1 MTANEPC
8 LYCGKP
14 HTGVCPLVR
23 ACEYHSSGVLKRVEF
38 HADASSGNGNGTRS
52 LLLDTSV
59 IIDGRIIDI
68 SHTGF
73 IERTMLIP
81 RFVLTE
87 IQSLADSGDDL
98 RRARGRHGLE
108 MLRRFQEEA
117 GDLLHIS
124 DEDARGVQG
133 VDDKLVQVARR
144 LHCPIVTNDYNL
156 NRVATLQGVDVLNVN
171 ELANAVKTVLLPGES
186 LTIEIVH
193 VGKEP
198 GQGVGYLDDG
208 VMIVVQDGADRTGQ
222 ETEVVVTK
230 VLQTAAGRMLFAR
243 LGN

>member
-1 MTANEPC
+1 M
-8 LYCGKP
+8 
-14 HTGVCPLVR
+14 R
-23 ACEYHSSGVLKRVEF
+23 ACEYHPTGALKRVEF
-38 HADASSGNGNGTRS
+38 HADASTGNSVRS
-52 LLLDTSV
+52 MLLDTSV
-59 IIDGRIIDI
+59 IIDGRIIGI

-81 RFVLTE
+81 RFVLEE
-87 IQSLADSGDDL
+87 IQRLADSGDDL
-98 RRARGRHGLE
+98 RRARGRYGLE
-108 MLRRFQEEA
+108 MLRRFQEEV

-124 DEDARGVQG
+124 DEDDKDAQG

-156 NRVATLQGVDVLNVN
+156 NRVATLQGVEVLNVN

-186 LTIEIVH
+186 ITIEIIH
-193 VGKEP
+193 AGKEP

-208 VMIVVQDGADRTGQ
+208 VMIVVEGGAAHVGQ
-222 ETEVVVTK
+222 ETAVIVTK

-243 LGN
+243 LGKVEG